1 MSIKNK
7 FTRHSLYRLA
17 LFVVAA
23 AIIAYF
29 FPDEQNKEYK
39 YEIGKPWSY
48 SLLTAPFDMPIMLDS
63 TGIRAKKDSID
74 ACFVPVYTIDRSVKP
89 RVVSHISDAKT
100 AFLLDRLYDN
110 GIVDASATD
119 PASGRLIPKIRM
131 IDGNVANT
139 HSTEKMLTVKGAYQW
154 LDSVMNASPEFRSQ
168 NIASIIEPNITKD
181 SLMTARL
188 LNEAY
193 QSAIISRG
201 IIQQGERIIDRGE
214 IVTPQT
220 AALLSTYKKMLDSND
235 RTDDERY
242 AMAGYVLIVVMLIG
256 LLYAF
261 FRLYRHNIYYNLRS
275 ITFIVALVTGF
286 SVAAFMLFHS
296 FHNSV
301 YFIPL
306 AIVPILI
313 VTFFDSRTAFY
324 VAIIQTLIC
333 SLAVDDGL
341 EFILLHLPVA
351 AIAINSLQELSK
363 RSQLIRSALLVFV
376 GYCLIAVALCA
387 LSEGSVMT
395 IDPKVFFY
403 FAINAIFLSFAYVL
417 IFVLERLFGFTS
429 KVTLVD
435 LSDVNNPLLRE
446 LSEKCPGTFQHS
458 MQLSNLVSEAAHEI
472 GANTQLARAGALYH
486 DIGKME
492 NPAFFTENQ
501 HDVNPHEL
509 ITPEQSAKIVIRH
522 VADGLRIADKQ
533 KLPSVIKAFIS
544 EHHGKNVAKYFYTTA
559 CNRNNGEPVDPTPY
573 TYPGPNPRSKETSIL
588 MMADA
593 TEAAS
598 RSLKEHTPEA
608 ITDLVNRI
616 IDGQIQQGLMK
627 DSPLSFRDVESI
639 KRVFISRLKTIYHTR
654 VEYPELTKRKETK

>member
-1 MSIKNK
+1 
-7 FTRHSLYRLA
+7 
-17 LFVVAA
+17 
-23 AIIAYF
+23 
-29 FPDEQNKEYK
+29 
-39 YEIGKPWSY
+39 
-48 SLLTAPFDMPIMLDS
+48 
-63 TGIRAKKDSID
+63 
-74 ACFVPVYTIDRSVKP
+74 
-89 RVVSHISDAKT
+89 
-100 AFLLDRLYDN
+100 
-110 GIVDASATD
+110 
-119 PASGRLIPKIRM
+119 
-131 IDGNVANT
+131 
-139 HSTEKMLTVKGAYQW
+139 
-154 LDSVMNASPEFRSQ
+154 
-168 NIASIIEPNITKD
+168 
-181 SLMTARL
+181 
-188 LNEAY
+188 
-193 QSAIISRG
+193 
-201 IIQQGERIIDRGE
+201 
-214 IVTPQT
+214 
-220 AALLSTYKKMLDSND
+220 
-235 RTDDERY
+235 
-242 AMAGYVLIVVMLIG
+242 
-256 LLYAF
+256 
-261 FRLYRHNIYYNLRS
+261 
-275 ITFIVALVTGF
+275 
-286 SVAAFMLFHS
+286 MLFHS

-429 KVTLVD
+429 KVTLVE